1 VLFLVT
7 HFFVSPYY
15 GVESIKNWLS
25 KIRREYICFSEIMDL
40 VAIKAAIMW
49 VTEMVVVTAA
59 HY

>member
-1 VLFLVT
+1 VLFLVK

-15 GVESIKNWLS
+15 GVESIKNKLS

-40 VAIKAAIMW
+40 VATKVAIW